1 MGEFVFIDPYQ
12 TFSEKDLSY
21 KVEKAK
27 EQTEK
32 EDKKDNNDHK
42 SAKQQGESSTAFLLF
57 DIAAADIIDVII
69 KRQPV

>member
-42 SAKQQGESSTAFLLF
+42 SAKQQGNPLLLFLLF
-57 DIAAADIIDVII
+57 DIATADIIDVII

>member
-1 MGEFVFIDPYQ
+1 MTFIISKLFYCFLEGVVYNEDGIKEAISMGEFVFIDPYH

-42 SAKQQGESSTAFLLF
+42 SAKQ
-57 DIAAADIIDVII
+57 
-69 KRQPV
+69 